1 MEVEYRLTPP
11 QADGPPIFTQTK
23 RGFLRGYALLFSKVY
38 PFGWFDERISP
49 NALDGC
55 DLEDVV
61 ALFNHDLNFV
71 LGRTVS
77 KTLKVGVDQYGLWYE
92 AKLPNTTAG
101 NDIHEL
107 LTRGDVFQSSFS
119 FILGEDSWEQLPD
132 KRPTRTIEK
141 LKRIQDVSAVV
152 FPASPQTSAYAES
165 LGSSAR
171 ASYDEWAKVNQPD
184 DEWERIYK
192 HRELIMARDADRLAA
207 LPAKAWT
214 QKTTLTDA
222 DFARMESIMKW
233 DAEMQLLK
241 MRSQRATDAH
251 IDATL
256 EKMEATINADSLRM
270 ARRQNIHR

>member
-1 MEVEYRLTPP
+1 MEIEYRLTPP
-11 QADGPPIFTQTK
+11 QPDGPPIFTQTK
-23 RGFLRGYALLFSKVY
+23 RGLLRGHALLFSNVY

-49 NALDGC
+49 NALEGC

-61 ALFNHDLNFV
+61 ALFNHDLNLV

-77 KTLKVGVDQYGLWYE
+77 KTLKVGQDQYGLWYE

-119 FILGEDSWEQLPD
+119 FILGEDSWEQLPN

-141 LKRIQDVSAVV
+141 LQRIQDVSAVV

-171 ASYDEWAKVNQPD
+171 ASYDAWAKVNQPD
-184 DEWERIYK
+184 DEWERIHK
-192 HRELIMARDADRLAA
+192 HRELIMARDAELLAA
-207 LPAKAWT
+207 LAAKPWT
-214 QKTTLTDA
+214 PTVGLSDE
-222 DFARMESIMKW
+222 DYERMERTMVR
-233 DAEMQLLK
+233 DAEVQLLK
-241 MRSQRATDAH
+241 MKGQRALDAQ

-256 EKMEATINADSLRM
+256 ARMQAEMDAYKPKPFIFSNNAR
-270 ARRQNIHR
+270 